1 MKRTGNTPTEREEN
15 MREAYIQNMKRV
27 FSNTLE
33 SSGRMEAAFELFSQ
47 RDMVESGYRVGRI
60 AKRDYED
67 LMLTFDLIEEEL
79 DLRMPAPHPTVQ

>member
-1 MKRTGNTPTEREEN
+1 LKRTGNTPTEREEN

>member
-1 MKRTGNTPTEREEN
+1 
-15 MREAYIQNMKRV
+15 MREAYIQHMKRV
-27 FSNTLE
+27 FSNSLE

-60 AKRDYED
+60 ARRDYED